1 MGFVERK
8 LVLFRQNPHIIFY
21 VNESEYNRKQP
32 CMNCKGLTLILSL
45 VFSFGNAQ
53 NNDLNTLSEDFLKK
67 IKNGEDTREIRQELA
82 NIEFEALVSGLK
94 TDEQKLAFW
103 VNIYN
108 AYIQVI
114 LTRSPELYENR
125 GNFFSKDQIGIA
137 GNVISFDKIEH
148 GIIRRSQSKLGLGYV
163 KKGFPDRFERTLRVE
178 NPDYRIH
185 FALNCGA
192 KDCPPV
198 GIYTP
203 EKLNEQFARS
213 TALFLKSSSK
223 YVATENKVYITS
235 LFSWFRGDFGGK
247 DGTKNILK
255 NQGIIPNTED
265 IDLEYKDYDWTLA
278 LDNFIEL

>member
-1 MGFVERK
+1 MKFKGFT
-8 LVLFRQNPHIIFY
+8 LVLL
-21 VNESEYNRKQP
+21 
-32 CMNCKGLTLILSL
+32 LTFG
-45 VFSFGNAQ
+45 FSHAQ
-53 NNDLNTLSEDFLKK
+53 TTGLNTLSEQFLNN
-67 IKNGEDTREIRQELA
+67 IKNGEDTMAIRQQLANLEVEELA
-82 NIEFEALVSGLK
+82 NTLK

-114 LTRSPELYENR
+114 LKRNPELYDDR
-125 GNFFSKDQIGIA
+125 GSFFSNDRIRIA
-137 GNVISFDKIEH
+137 GTTISFDKIEH

-163 KKGFPDRFERTLRVE
+163 KKGFPDKLERMLRVE

-203 EKLNEQFARS
+203 TRLNEQFSKS
-213 TALFLKSSSK
+213 TALFLKKSSK
-223 YVATENKVYITS
+223 YSADDEKVYVTS

-247 DGTKNILK
+247 DGTKEILK
-255 NQGIIPNTED
+255 AQGIIPNVED
-265 IDLEYKDYDWTLA
+265 VDLEFKDYDWTLE
-278 LDNFIEL
+278 LDYFVEL